1 MGRLQIL
8 LTKAAE
14 HRQHQTCFHLF
25 PICQKCIAF
34 SNAANAASSMEYM
47 LQLFVSTKIRYGSI
61 TYIQYASKL

>member
-8 LTKAAE
+8 LTEAAE
-14 HRQHQTCFHLF
+14 QTTPDSFHLF
-25 PICQKCIAF
+25 PICQKRIAF